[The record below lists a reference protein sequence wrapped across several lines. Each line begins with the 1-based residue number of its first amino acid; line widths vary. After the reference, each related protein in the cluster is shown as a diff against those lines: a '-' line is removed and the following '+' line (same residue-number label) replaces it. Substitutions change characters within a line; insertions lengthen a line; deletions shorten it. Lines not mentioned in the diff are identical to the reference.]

1 MKRYFLALIFALF
14 CLPSISFAQQ
24 EHHYPDIVDR
34 GYDPWTRLVHGTDYP
49 YYLQGKGGSQLPKQ
63 LSTNRSRGKKI
74 NWESFR
80 SNKQYIQMRA
90 IEQTID
96 ETTGLT
102 TLRWENGMSYTGEI
116 YRSQLHGMGT
126 MIYPDSSQYQ
136 GQWAFSI
143 RRGAGTI
150 VYPDGSMYSG
160 SWSRDLPNGKGTFQ
174 TPEGIAYSVNF
185 EDGVPH
191 GKGIIQDVD
200 GRLYKGRWI
209 NGVLK
214 EKSIK
219 PLKKR

>member
-1 MKRYFLALIFALF
+1 MKRYFFALIFALF
-14 CLPSISFAQQ
+14 CLPSVSFAQK
-24 EHHYPDIVDR
+24 EHVYGPILDRGVNPKYLVDR
-34 GYDPWTRLVHGTDYP
+34 PAHIEGQR
-49 YYLQGKGGSQLPKQ
+49 GSQLPKI

-74 NWESFR
+74 NWEPFR
-80 SNKQYIQMRA
+80 SNTQYIQMRA
-90 IEQTID
+90 IEQIID

-143 RRGAGTI
+143 RRGAGTM

-185 EDGVPH
+185 ENGVPH

-200 GRLYKGRWI
+200 GRLYKGRWV

-214 EKSIK
+214 NRSIK

>member
-14 CLPSISFAQQ
+14 CLPSVSFAQK
-24 EHHYPDIVDR
+24 EHVYGPILDRGVNPKYLVDR
-34 GYDPWTRLVHGTDYP
+34 PAHIEGQR
-49 YYLQGKGGSQLPKQ
+49 GSQLPKQ

-74 NWESFR
+74 NWEPFR
-80 SNKQYIQMRA
+80 SNTQYIQMCA

-136 GQWAFSI
+136 GQWVFSI

-160 SWSRDLPNGKGTFQ
+160 SWKGDIPNGEGTYQ

-185 EDGVPH
+185 ENGVPH

-200 GRLYKGRWI
+200 GRQYKGRWVH
-209 NGVLK
+209 GVLK

-219 PLKKR
+219 LLKK

>member
-14 CLPSISFAQQ
+14 CLPSISFAQK
-24 EHHYPDIVDR
+24 EHVYGPVLDRGVNPKYLVDR
-34 GYDPWTRLVHGTDYP
+34 PAHIEGQR
-49 YYLQGKGGSQLPKQ
+49 GSQLPKI
-63 LSTNRSRGKKI
+63 LSTNRSKRSKI

-90 IEQTID
+90 IEQTVD

-102 TLRWENGMSYTGEI
+102 TLRWDNGMSYTGEI

-136 GQWAFSI
+136 GQWFFSN
-143 RRGAGTI
+143 RNGTGTM

-160 SWSRDLPNGKGTFQ
+160 SWKGDIPNGEGTYQ

-200 GRLYKGRWI
+200 GRQYKGRWVH
-209 NGVLK
+209 GVLK

-219 PLKKR
+219 LLKK

>member
-1 MKRYFLALIFALF
+1 MKRYFFALIFALF
-14 CLPSISFAQQ
+14 CLPSVSFAQK
-24 EHHYPDIVDR
+24 EHVYGPILDRGVNPKYLVDR
-34 GYDPWTRLVHGTDYP
+34 PAHIEGQR
-49 YYLQGKGGSQLPKQ
+49 GSQLPKI

-80 SNKQYIQMRA
+80 SNTQYIQMRA

-116 YRSQLHGMGT
+116 YHSQLHGMGT

-136 GQWAFSI
+136 GQWFFSN
-143 RRGAGTI
+143 RNGAGTM

-160 SWSRDLPNGKGTFQ
+160 SWKGDIPNGEGTFQ

-185 EDGVPH
+185 ENGVPH

-200 GRLYKGRWI
+200 GRQYKGRWVH
-209 NGVLK
+209 GVLK
-214 EKSIK
+214 DSSIK
-219 PLKKR
+219 LLKR

>member
-1 MKRYFLALIFALF
+1 MKRHFFALIFALF
-14 CLPSISFAQQ
+14 CLPSVSFAQK
-24 EHHYPDIVDR
+24 EHVYGPVLDRGVNPKYLVDR
-34 GYDPWTRLVHGTDYP
+34 PAHIEGQR
-49 YYLQGKGGSQLPKQ
+49 GSQLPKI
-63 LSTNRSRGKKI
+63 LSTNRSKRSKI

-90 IEQTID
+90 IEQTVD

-102 TLRWENGMSYTGEI
+102 TLRWDNGMSYTGEI

-136 GQWAFSI
+136 GQWAFSL
-143 RRGAGTI
+143 RRGAGTM

-174 TPEGIAYSVNF
+174 TPEGVAYSVNF
-185 EDGVPH
+185 ENGVPH

-200 GRLYKGRWI
+200 GRQYKGRWVH
-209 NGVLK
+209 GVLK
-214 EKSIK
+214 DRSIK
-219 PLKKR
+219 LLKK

>member
-1 MKRYFLALIFALF
+1 MKRYFFALIFALF
-14 CLPSISFAQQ
+14 CLPNISFAQK
-24 EHHYPDIVDR
+24 EHVYGPILDRGVNPKYLVDR
-34 GYDPWTRLVHGTDYP
+34 PAHIEGQR
-49 YYLQGKGGSQLPKQ
+49 GSQLPKI

-80 SNKQYIQMRA
+80 SNTQYIQMRA
-90 IEQTID
+90 IEQIID

-116 YRSQLHGMGT
+116 YHSQLHGMGT

-136 GQWAFSI
+136 GQWFFSN
-143 RRGAGTI
+143 RNGAGTM

-160 SWSRDLPNGKGTFQ
+160 SWKGDIPNGEGTYQ

-185 EDGVPH
+185 ENGVPH

-200 GRLYKGRWI
+200 GRQYKGRWVH
-209 NGVLK
+209 GVLK
-214 EKSIK
+214 DSSIK
-219 PLKKR
+219 LLKR

>member
-1 MKRYFLALIFALF
+1 MKRYFFALIFALF
-14 CLPSISFAQQ
+14 CLPNISFAQQ

-49 YYLQGKGGSQLPKQ
+49 YHLQGKGGSQLPKQ

-90 IEQTID
+90 IEQTVD

-102 TLRWENGMSYTGEI
+102 TLRWDNGMSYTGEI

-136 GQWAFSI
+136 GQWFFSN
-143 RRGAGTI
+143 RNGAGTI

-160 SWSRDLPNGKGTFQ
+160 SWKGDIPNGEGTYQ

-191 GKGIIQDVD
+191 GKGTIQDVD
-200 GRLYKGRWI
+200 GRLYKGRWVH
-209 NGVLK
+209 GVLK

-219 PLKKR
+219 LLKK

>member
-1 MKRYFLALIFALF
+1 MKRYFFALIFALF
-14 CLPSISFAQQ
+14 CLPSVSFAQK
-24 EHHYPDIVDR
+24 EHVYGPILDRGVNPKYLVDR
-34 GYDPWTRLVHGTDYP
+34 PAHIEGQR
-49 YYLQGKGGSQLPKQ
+49 GSQLPKI
-63 LSTNRSRGKKI
+63 LSTNRSKRSKI

-96 ETTGLT
+96 ETTRLT

-136 GQWAFSI
+136 GQWFFSN
-143 RRGAGTI
+143 RNGAGTI

-160 SWSRDLPNGKGTFQ
+160 SWKGDIPNGEGTYQ

-191 GKGIIQDVD
+191 GKGTIQDVD
-200 GRLYKGRWI
+200 GRLYKGRWVH
-209 NGVLK
+209 GVLK

-219 PLKKR
+219 LLKK

>member
-1 MKRYFLALIFALF
+1 MKRYFFALIFALF
-14 CLPSISFAQQ
+14 CLPNISFAQQ

-49 YYLQGKGGSQLPKQ
+49 YLLKGQGGSQLPKQ
-63 LSTNRSRGKKI
+63 LSSHRSRGKKI

-80 SNKQYIQMRA
+80 SNTQYIQMRA

-136 GQWAFSI
+136 GQWVFSI

-174 TPEGIAYSVNF
+174 TPEGVAYSVNF
-185 EDGVPH
+185 ENGVPH

-200 GRLYKGRWI
+200 GCQYKGRWVH
-209 NGVLK
+209 GVLK

-219 PLKKR
+219 LLKK